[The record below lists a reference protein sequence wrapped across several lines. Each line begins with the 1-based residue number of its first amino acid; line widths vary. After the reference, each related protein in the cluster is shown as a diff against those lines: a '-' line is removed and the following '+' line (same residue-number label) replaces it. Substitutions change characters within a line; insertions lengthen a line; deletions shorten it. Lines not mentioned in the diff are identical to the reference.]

1 MLLPRIER
9 YLKSTRTPPTRFGRL
24 AAGDPNFVFDL
35 RDGRD
40 PRERTVLR
48 ITAYL
53 DQVERARVSTEPGAR
68 PC

>member
-40 PRERTVLR
+40 PRDGTVSR
-48 ITAYL
+48 INAWL
-53 DQVERARVSTEPGAR
+53 DQAERARVSAEQGAR
-68 PC
+68 AC

>member
-9 YLKSTRTPPTRFGRL
+9 YLKTTRTPPTRFGRL
-24 AAGDPNFVFDL
+24 ATGDPNFVFDL

-40 PRERTVLR
+40 PRTSTVCR
-48 ITAYL
+48 VNAWL
-53 DQVERARVSTEPGAR
+53 DQAERARASAEQGAR